1 MSEDRSYSDRGDRGD
16 RERGDRDRDGE
27 RGGKP
32 RRRRVSPLRDPN
44 VVIDYKNP
52 QLLKHFLTDRGKIVP
67 ARVTNITAKQ
77 QRQITKAIKRARTL
91 ALLPYTVQ

>member
-1 MSEDRSYSDRGDRGD
+1 MSEDRNSDS
-16 RERGDRDRDGE
+16 RDGE
-27 RGGKP
+27 RGERGERGGKGEGRP

-52 QLLKHFLTDRGKIVP
+52 ALLKHFLTDRGKIVP
-67 ARVTNITAKQ
+67 ARVTNISAKQ

>member
-1 MSEDRSYSDRGDRGD
+1 MAEDND
-16 RERGDRDRDGE
+16 DRDGR
-27 RGGKP
+27 RGG
-32 RRRRVSPLRDPN
+32 RRKRVSPLADPN

-67 ARVTNITAKQ
+67 SRITGVTARQ
-77 QRQITKAIKRARTL
+77 QRSITKAIKRARLL